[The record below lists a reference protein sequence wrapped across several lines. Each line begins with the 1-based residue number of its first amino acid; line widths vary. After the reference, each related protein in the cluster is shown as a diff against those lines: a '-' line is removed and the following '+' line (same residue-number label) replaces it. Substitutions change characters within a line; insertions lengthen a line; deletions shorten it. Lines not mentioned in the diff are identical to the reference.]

1 MIEKPNSDQDTNVIQ
16 EPSTGQQC
24 VNICKITKGNQQML
38 HKVNTTS
45 LPLMDQ

>member
-1 MIEKPNSDQDTNVIQ
+1 MTEEPNINRDINVIQ
-16 EPSTGQQC
+16 ELSAGQQSM
-24 VNICKITKGNQQML
+24 NKDHQSNQQML